1 MRKRILAVVLTV
13 WIAAALALPVQA
25 KTRHQGRMKQYAAEH
40 GARMHRHGKRRPA
53 QRHARMQ
60 RYAAEHRA
68 RQHRHRAH
76 MKAHRK
82 SH

>member
-1 MRKRILAVVLTV
+1 VRAAVTDRSYS
-13 WIAAALALPVQA
+13 A
-25 KTRHQGRMKQYAAEH
+25 MKPYAAEH
-40 GARMHRHGKRRPA
+40 SARMHRHAGHRPA

-76 MKAHRK
+76 VKAHR
-82 SH
+82 HGH